1 MVTITAGSGS
11 ILWLQSW
18 VRQEKQDQSVMH
30 LQQAHSKN
38 TLVWDCGELNKKI
51 EQRDTTRSAVEKVVF
66 SSELNCL
73 FWNFSNLLNKRLN
86 QIFEFQR
93 SIGGRCHVHV
103 IELFF
108 VFYDNPYILWK
119 DQKTKKIYRK
129 KKKLLKNR
137 ETFQH
142 QRGFKFPI
150 ENQPEN
156 CIYQL
161 ISIKILFG

>member
-66 SSELNCL
+66 SSELSCL

-86 QIFEFQR
+86 QIFGFQR

-103 IELFF
+103 IELFLYF
-108 VFYDNPYILWK
+108 TIIRIFCG
-119 DQKTKKIYRK
+119 KIRKRRKYTEK

-142 QRGFKFPI
+142 QRGFKFPM